1 MKEIPF
7 SPLENW
13 VEKLNYWGRAN
24 VPFYF
29 LCDFSCQNT
38 WAGSKNEADELGIL
52 FSFKGSKEEE
62 KEKVPIKKYPI
73 DKRLYFDKF
82 KFVQE
87 QLKRGNSFLVN
98 LTQKTKIDLN
108 QTLEDIFHRANAP
121 YKLLVKE
128 KFVVFSPETFIQL
141 ENGIIRSHPMKGT
154 ISATIPNSKS
164 ILLNDSKE
172 NAEHATI
179 VDLIRNDIS
188 QIAFPIEVKK
198 YKYLDLVKTNEGDL
212 WQMSSIIQGKISSN
226 FENKIGSILQALL
239 PAGSITGAPKNQTLE
254 IIQEVEGY
262 DRGFYT
268 GIMGYYDGN
277 RFDSAVL
284 IRYIE
289 QEENQFYFKSGGGIT
304 VFSDLNKEYD
314 ELIQKIYLPF

>member
-13 VEKLNYWGRAN
+13 VEKLNYWGTSH

-29 LCDFSCQNT
+29 LCDFSCQKT
-38 WAGSKNEADELGIL
+38 WAGSKNEADDLGIL
-52 FSFKGSKEEE
+52 FSFKGSKEEG

-73 DKRLYFDKF
+73 EKGLYLDKF
-82 KFVQE
+82 NFVQD

-108 QTLEDIFHRANAP
+108 QTLEDIFHQANAP
-121 YKLLVKE
+121 YKLLVQE

-188 QIAFPIEVKK
+188 QIAFPVEVKK

-304 VFSDLNKEYD
+304 VFSDSDKEYD
-314 ELIQKIYLPF
+314 ELVQKIYLPF